1 MDLSK
6 VVGEDGQPL
15 VDARGVELR
24 LTEAWREI
32 LRRVD
37 EEAVIWARAF
47 RKMYGA
53 KSDASRARS
62 DDDDGD
68 EDQDPYADVDYEEEA
83 EHISAPELQDERS
96 GE

>member
-1 MDLSK
+1 MDLSR
-6 VVGEDGQPL
+6 VAGEDGQPL
-15 VDARGVELR
+15 VDSRGVELR

-53 KSDASRARS
+53 RSDASLARS
-62 DDDDGD
+62 DDDSE
-68 EDQDPYADVDYEEEA
+68 EDQDPYADIDEDDNEGER
-83 EHISAPELQDERS
+83 ISATEIRDEDVIR
-96 GE
+96 